1 MQAAIIETDDIQD
14 TKKIHQLTFF
24 DDVTEEDIRKTKWLL
39 ERYTDMIDICKNYEI
54 AQKEIQNGLTAYE
67 LLSAEGIVAKRESSE
82 DLYANIPANALVLKD
97 KRHVIYMFYKRITN
111 IIRQVV
117 ANIRDPHEALIAQLL
132 FLEGM
137 RYLKAQE
144 YMEKGYRKDIYP
156 ILATTFAEKR
166 RKAITNIAN
175 SLKINGTLDLVVV
188 EYGRGRNK
196 EGEIGLRLPN

>member
-156 ILATTFAEKR
+156 ISATTFAEKR